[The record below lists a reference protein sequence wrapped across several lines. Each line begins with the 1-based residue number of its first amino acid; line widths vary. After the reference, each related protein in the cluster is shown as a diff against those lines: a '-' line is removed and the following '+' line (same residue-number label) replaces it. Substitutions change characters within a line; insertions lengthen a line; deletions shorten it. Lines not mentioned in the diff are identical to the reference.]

1 MGEEF
6 MRLGFI
12 GPLGDDIPSI
22 FPVVAGILLFFFSI
36 STATQRLDERNS
48 YLSLKRAGMDIA
60 YTAMIKGKLSPA
72 DFKDMCDSS
81 LKEVAK
87 RNAVY
92 FAVTIQDCCP
102 DISASKK
109 YLPSFLFKTRKDFQL
124 CTNENAISRGVTP
137 KNFINF
143 VHPIAIP
150 SADSPEGPYGPIYYR
165 PGIVNVI
172 IWREKIGET

>member
-1 MGEEF
+1 

-22 FPVVAGILLFFFSI
+22 FPVVAGVLLFFMSI
-36 STATQRLDERNS
+36 GTATVRIDERNN

-60 YTAMIKGKLSPA
+60 YAAMIKGKITQE
-72 DFKDMCDSS
+72 DFKKLCDST

-87 RNAVY
+87 RNAIY

-102 DISASKK
+102 DIGSGKK
-109 YLPSFLFKTRKDFQL
+109 YSPFKTRNDFGL
-124 CTNENAISRGVTP
+124 CTNEEAINRGSTP

-143 VHPIAIP
+143 VHPIAVAIEGGP
-150 SADSPEGPYGPIYYR
+150 TGPYGALYFR

-172 IWREKIGET
+172 VWRGKIGEK